1 MSAANIHR
9 SCQWA
14 LPTRA
19 AKGNWLWVL
28 RMGTASRHCR
38 WVLPTLKGTDNGCY
52 LMGTANG
59 HCQQVLPM
67 GTTYGCCQHQQVLPT
82 GAASGCCQ
90 CQQTLPMGTANGCC
104 QWVLPTALPTSA
116 PRPGGRKAQN
126 HLTQNNFIVAV
137 ASDTKKES
145 HKEPSLSAGQGHRVQ
160 FQCFPKT
167 SSKKWQYKKHH
178 TREELRKS

>member
-1 MSAANIHR
+1 MSAANIQR

-19 AKGNWLWVL
+19 AKGNWL
-28 RMGTASRHCR
+28 